1 MFIINNE
8 ISSMMFKKFLL
19 TGLFFCVVVSLA
31 TILPGCAARESSQAP
46 IPIELRGVVIRTG
59 DGVLASRQGIKE
71 AMQFLEDNNFNVV
84 FPVVWADGMTLYKSA
99 TLKSTFGIERDPLYA
114 DRDPLA
120 EILVEAHTRNI
131 AVIPCFEGGFAVG
144 DANSRIARA
153 KPQWLARDREGKIVV
168 KDGNVWLN
176 AMHPEVQEFFLS
188 LVAEL
193 VKNYNVDGVQGSGR
207 FPAQPIEGGYDS
219 VTQAIYA
226 DVHAGNTPP
235 LDLHD
240 NHWKYWRAVQLSAF
254 TQKLYW
260 RVKAL
265 KSNALVCWAPH
276 PYPQGLE
283 EYLQDWRAWISE
295 DPNGMFYGD
304 IVNPRIFRYDSE
316 GYKRMLDLQHRDL
329 LKIQQKNRYMFPTIM
344 VNEGTYLVSEEYVR
358 EAVRYNRYCGYNGEV
373 FSSYAGL
380 RKDGDKLAKVVR
392 ENFYTTIARRPF
404 TTEFLRQ

>member
-1 MFIINNE
+1 
-8 ISSMMFKKFLL
+8 MFKKFLL
-19 TGLFFCVVVSLA
+19 GVSSLCCGLFVSA
-31 TILPGCAARESSQAP
+31 VLPGCAGRAITQAP
-46 IPIELRGVVIRTG
+46 IPIELRGVMIRTG
-59 DGVLASRQGIKE
+59 DGVFESRQAVTE
-71 AMQFLEDNNFNVV
+71 AMQYLADNNFNVV
-84 FPVVWADGMTLYKSA
+84 FPVVWENGVTLYKSPVM
-99 TLKSTFGIERDPLYA
+99 KSLFGIERDSLYA

-120 EILVEAHTRNI
+120 ELLLEAHTRNI

-144 DANSRIARA
+144 DANGRIARA

-176 AMHPEVQEFFLS
+176 ALHPEVQEFFLS

-193 VKNYNVDGVQGSGR
+193 LKTYNVDGVQGSGR

-219 VTQAIYA
+219 VTQATYA

-235 LDLHD
+235 LDLHEH
-240 NHWKYWRAVQLSAF
+240 HWMYWRAVQLSAF

-260 RVKAL
+260 RVKAF
-265 KSNALVCWAPH
+265 KPNAVVCWAPH

-295 DPNGMFYGD
+295 DPNGMFYAD
-304 IVNPRIFRYDSE
+304 IMNPRIFRYSVD
-316 GYKRMLDLQHRDL
+316 GYKRTLDLQHRDI
-329 LKIQQKNRYMFPTIM
+329 LKIQQKNRYMFPTIL
-344 VNEGTYLVSEEYVR
+344 VNEENYLISEEDLK
-358 EAVRYNRYCGYNGEV
+358 EAIRYNRYCGYNGEV

-380 RKDGDKLAKVVR
+380 RKGGDRLAKVLR

-404 TTEFLRQ
+404 ATDFLRQ